1 METSEFKAPMYGS
14 KERQNQGSEGD
25 LAVAQRDELSKGSI
39 GQCLHILNVVKQSEG
54 GLQINSAASCKVG

>member
-25 LAVAQRDELSKGSI
+25 LAVARRGQVSKGSI
-39 GQCLHILNVVKQSEG
+39 RQCLHVLDMVKQSEG